1 MSTLLM
7 GSLGRGTQVFVI
19 DPEHEYGSL
28 ARDLGGVDV
37 QLALGSGHSL
47 NVLEL
52 RPSDRRDESWLGA
65 ATADAVDLCAT
76 LCGGMDESER
86 ALVEA
91 AVRAAYRSAEQP
103 LLRDVA
109 SCLPDVAR
117 VGAILAG
124 WGHGRPWRVFS
135 APTTN

>member
-37 QLALGSGHSL
+37 QLALGSGHAL
-47 NVLEL
+47 NVLGL

-65 ATADAVDLCAT
+65 ATADAVGLRAT
-76 LCGGMDESER
+76 ICGGLDDSER
-86 ALVEA
+86 PLVEA
-91 AVRAAYRSAEQP
+91 AARAAYGRQRPP
-103 LLRDVA
+103 LLADCAALVPEA
-109 SCLPDVAR
+109 AR
-117 VGAILAG
+117 VAAI
-124 WGHGRPWRVFS
+124 
-135 APTTN
+135 